1 MKPTSRYEAA
11 RYQLPPNSVFSLHET
26 EYNYE
31 VTGPPAIDSSR
42 AEYGPNGYTYRLTP
56 DELYFYQDAY
66 VRISSESS
74 SKLDLPLRQEY
85 ADAVKDRIHY
95 GKNEVAIF
103 NFLQERARNAVVL
116 GDIGW
121 GKSTLLRYV
130 FHYAL
135 PLSERLASRYFPV
148 YISFDQYTV
157 DLLGLNTED
166 EVRKAVRETIIFPK
180 LARIGREFWHL
191 DNEDFWTFIKSQDGY
206 APLARREKAVRLL
219 YGPDTDKIRAACYEA
234 REEAAQRS
242 DFHPLTLNQDFHFGP
257 GTATVYTRSV
267 PNSTSF
273 HAEPCTSPLLVVARA
288 GSTAHSR

>member
-130 FHYAL
+130 FDYAL

-180 LARIGREFWHL
+180 LERIGESFGT
-191 DNEDFWTFIKSQDGY
+191 WTMKTFGPSLNLKMVMPHSPVEKRLSALVWTRHRQNPRSVLRSQG
-206 APLARREKAVRLL
+206 RS
-219 YGPDTDKIRAACYEA
+219 RAAI
-234 REEAAQRS
+234 
-242 DFHPLTLNQDFHFGP
+242 
-257 GTATVYTRSV
+257 
-267 PNSTSF
+267 
-273 HAEPCTSPLLVVARA
+273 
-288 GSTAHSR
+288 